1 MFHEPTAFRIVPYI
15 EHSSGSALGNRI
27 YPCEKQPRRE
37 EPPCDEIAPA
47 NFRWQIQTSLGGD
60 MYTILLVVL
69 ILMLVGALPA
79 WPYSRS
85 WGYYP
90 SGGLG
95 LVVVILLV
103 LILMR

>member
-1 MFHEPTAFRIVPYI
+1 
-15 EHSSGSALGNRI
+15 
-27 YPCEKQPRRE
+27 
-37 EPPCDEIAPA
+37 
-47 NFRWQIQTSLGGD
+47 

-69 ILMLVGALPA
+69 VLLLLGALPT

-95 LVVVILLV
+95 LVVIVILV
-103 LILMR
+103 LLLAGRM